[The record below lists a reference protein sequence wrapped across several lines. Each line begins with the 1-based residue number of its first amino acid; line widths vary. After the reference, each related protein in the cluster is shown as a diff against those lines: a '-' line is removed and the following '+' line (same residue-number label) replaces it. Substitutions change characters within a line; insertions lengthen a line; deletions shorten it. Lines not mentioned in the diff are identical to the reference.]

1 MKRLLLGQKVKMRE
15 ENFGILI
22 FNPETFSVI
31 SINESGR
38 KLLNSCD
45 GSRSFDEIL
54 SSIEPRNKDV
64 LDNVNLFLRSLISA
78 GVIKEVNG
86 DE

>member
-15 ENFGILI
+15 ENFGILV
-22 FNPETFSVI
+22 FNPETFFVI
-31 SINESGR
+31 TINETGR

-45 GSRSFDEIL
+45 GSRSLYEIL
-54 SSIEPRNKDV
+54 SSIESKNKDV
-64 LDNVNLFLRSLISA
+64 LNSADFFLRSLISA
-78 GVIKEVNG
+78 GIIKEVDG